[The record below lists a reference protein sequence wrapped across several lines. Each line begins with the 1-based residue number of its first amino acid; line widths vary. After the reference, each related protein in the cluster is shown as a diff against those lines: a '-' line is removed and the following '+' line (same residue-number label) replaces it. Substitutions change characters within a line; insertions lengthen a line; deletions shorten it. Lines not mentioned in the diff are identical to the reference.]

1 MGSTTALSPSIPIT
15 IEKPTKHT
23 GDRNKTVPK
32 RMRKISRSGNLDRK
46 VVSMSGTEQGMERRE
61 GGIIE
66 VTEKGNNGRGDEMS
80 LGFSFPQFCATC
92 EKQILPLTTTN
103 FFALKGEL
111 ETSLLSSFN
120 VLRCRLYDS
129 PTDVSVI

>member
-1 MGSTTALSPSIPIT
+1 MGIYNSPFPVHSYNHRET
-15 IEKPTKHT
+15 HEAYWWQ
-23 GDRNKTVPK
+23 
-32 RMRKISRSGNLDRK
+32 
-46 VVSMSGTEQGMERRE
+46 EQNSAKEDAKDFQVGQPGQE

-92 EKQILPLTTTN
+92 EKQIFTPNNNQL
-103 FFALKGEL
+103 FCSEG
-111 ETSLLSSFN
+111 
-120 VLRCRLYDS
+120 CRLYDS

>member
-1 MGSTTALSPSIPIT
+1 MKAVYPPEMYNSSTTALSPSIPIT

-23 GDRNKTVPK
+23 GGRNKTVPK

-92 EKQILPLTTTN
+92 EKQIFTPNNNQL
-103 FFALKGEL
+103 FCSEG
-111 ETSLLSSFN
+111 
-120 VLRCRLYDS
+120 CRLYDS

>member
-1 MGSTTALSPSIPIT
+1 MPWSMKLAS
-15 IEKPTKHT
+15 
-23 GDRNKTVPK
+23 DNPK
-32 RMRKISRSGNLDRK
+32 ARLAKSK
-46 VVSMSGTEQGMERRE
+46 
-61 GGIIE
+61 
-66 VTEKGNNGRGDEMS
+66 
-80 LGFSFPQFCATC
+80 F
-92 EKQILPLTTTN
+92 LPLTTTN